1 MIGNNSVRLTGSKR
15 NLFAV
20 LASSAVLTAGCSN
33 MVSTA
38 PQLSANTSAA
48 TIGGRIHGG
57 NQPVGGATV
66 TLYYAGQNGNGS
78 GDPSGGVGNGAAIV
92 AATTTS
98 TNDGTGSFSFSKSA
112 TNGDTTVTG
121 NQFSCPVSGD
131 PVVYVVARG
140 GNTLNTGD
148 PSVSN
153 SAAAFIGVY
162 GLCSQIGP
170 GNFLYLSEATTVATM
185 VAVQQYF
192 NPVTESIGAD
202 GIGAAKAALVRT
214 INTITTLADT
224 NAGVSNASLQLAGS
238 GNGAGSVNITAT
250 PESAKLNLIANIISA
265 CVNNATSGAQACTT
279 LFANATPPSTA
290 VTSRPYHTVSFNNAT
305 DVLQALYYMFTN
317 PTSGGSS
324 NVQNIF
330 NLAPAVGAP
339 YQPTL
344 SNTPSSWS
352 IAVNYRST
360 NTCGAGS
367 GDFINSPQDLNI
379 DGSGNLWIA
388 NGQATSGNLVEIS
401 SAGVPMTCIQSSG
414 SNGGGVVDNAGN
426 IWYTSA
432 STSAIYR
439 YKPSDQSVLSFT
451 TSAPALALFADG
463 ATPAG
468 NIYFTTAA
476 GSLYQLP
483 AGAGATASNSI
494 TPVQI
499 SSLVGPNPVRMMIDI
514 NKNIWVTSGS
524 NYISEVVPAASDP
537 GNSNGYLNGFATYE
551 FGAPNNTYGI
561 SVFGNPASVF
571 ISSNGSNNS
580 ITSFT
585 GTGTNYSVA
594 WTSTAGQAGLNN
606 PSSIAVDGRS
616 SVWSLNRTS
625 DSGTGL
631 YALSALSVL
640 GASITPDG
648 TTSGG
653 LQLAANYLNGG
664 NASVIDMS
672 GNLWIAGNGSSVT
685 EIVGGAVPVYQ
696 PYSVGLQNGRFQT
709 LP

>member
-38 PQLSANTSAA
+38 PQLSPDTSAA
-48 TIGGRIHGG
+48 SIGGRIHGG

-78 GDPSGGVGNGAAIV
+78 GDTSGGVGNGAPIV

-98 TNDGTGSFSFSKSA
+98 ANDGTGSFSFSKSA
-112 TNGDTTVTG
+112 TNGATVSG
-121 NQFSCPVSGD
+121 NQFSCPISGD

-162 GLCSQIGP
+162 GLCSQIGAS
-170 GNFLYLSEATTVATM
+170 NFLYLSEATTVATM
-185 VAVQQYF
+185 AAVQQYF

-224 NAGVSNASLQLAGS
+224 NAGVSKASLQLT
-238 GNGAGSVNITAT
+238 GAGSVNVTAT

-265 CVNNATSGAQACTT
+265 CVNNTSSSAQACTT
-279 LFANATPPSTA
+279 LFANATPPNTA
-290 VTSRPYHTVSFNNAT
+290 VTSRPYHTPSFSNAT
-305 DVLQALYYMFTN
+305 DVLQALYYLFTN

-324 NVQNIF
+324 NMQNIF

-344 SNTPSSWS
+344 SNAPSNWS

-360 NTCGAGS
+360 STCGSGS

-401 SAGVPMTCIQSSG
+401 SAGVPMACTQSGG

-426 IWYTSA
+426 IWYTAA
-432 STSAIYR
+432 SSSTIYR

-451 TSAPALALFADG
+451 TPAPGLALFADG

-483 AGAGATASNSI
+483 AAAGATASNSI

-499 SSLVGPNPVRMMIDI
+499 SSLVGPNAVSMMVDL

-524 NYISEVVPAASDP
+524 NYISEVVPFASDP
-537 GNSNGYLNGFATYE
+537 GNSNGYLNGFATYQ
-551 FGAPNNTYGI
+551 FGAPNNVYGVSI
-561 SVFGNPASVF
+561 FGNPATVYV
-571 ISSNGSNNS
+571 SSNGSNNS

-594 WTSTAGQAGLNN
+594 WTTTAGQAGLNS
-606 PSSIAVDGRS
+606 PSFISVDGRS
-616 SVWSLNRTS
+616 SVWSLNRNS

-631 YALSALSVL
+631 YALSALNAL
-640 GASITPDG
+640 GASLTPDG

-653 LQLAANYLNGG
+653 LQLAASYLNGG

-672 GNLWIAGNGSSVT
+672 GNLWIAGNGNSVT
-685 EIVGGAVPVYQ
+685 EVVGGAVPVYQ
-696 PYSVGLQNGRFQT
+696 PYAVGLQNGRFQT

>member
-38 PQLSANTSAA
+38 PQLSPNTSSA

-57 NQPVGGATV
+57 NQPVGGAAV

-78 GDPSGGVGNGAAIV
+78 GDSTATAGNGAPIV
-92 AATTTS
+92 AASTTS
-98 TNDGTGSFSFSKSA
+98 ANDGTGSFSFSKSA

-121 NQFSCPVSGD
+121 NQFSCPTSGD

-148 PSVSN
+148 PGVSN
-153 SAAAFIGVY
+153 TAAAFIGVY

-185 VAVQQYF
+185 AAVQQYF

-214 INTITTLADT
+214 INTINTLADT
-224 NAGVSNASLQLAGS
+224 TAGVSRASTQLS
-238 GNGAGSVNITAT
+238 GAGSVSITAT

-265 CVNNATSGAQACTT
+265 CVNNATSSAQACST

-290 VTSRPYHTVSFNNAT
+290 VTSRPYHAPAFSNAT
-305 DVLQALYYMFTN
+305 DVLQAVYYLFTN

-324 NVQNIF
+324 NMQNVF

-344 SNTPSSWS
+344 SSVPSSWS
-352 IAVNYRST
+352 VAVNYRST
-360 NTCGAGS
+360 STCGAGS

-401 SAGVPMTCIQSSG
+401 SAGVPVACVQSGG

-432 STSAIYR
+432 SSSTIYR
-439 YKPSDQSVLSFT
+439 YKPNDQSVLTFT
-451 TSAPALALFADG
+451 TPAPALALFADG
-463 ATPAG
+463 ATPSG
-468 NIYFTTAA
+468 NIYFTTA
-476 GSLYQLP
+476 GSLYELP
-483 AGAGATASNSI
+483 AAAGATTSNSI

-524 NYISEVVPAASDP
+524 NYISEVVAFASDP
-537 GNSNGYLNGFATYE
+537 GNSNGYLNGFATYQ
-551 FGAPNNTYGI
+551 FGAPNNTYGV
-561 SVFGNPASVF
+561 SVFGNPATVY

-580 ITSFT
+580 VTAFT
-585 GTGTNYSVA
+585 GTGTNYSLA
-594 WTSTAGQAGLNN
+594 WTTTAGQAGLNN
-606 PSSIAVDGRS
+606 PSLITVDGRS
-616 SVWSLNRTS
+616 SVWGLNRNS

-631 YALSALSVL
+631 YALSGLTAV
-640 GASITPDG
+640 GASLTPDG

-653 LQLAANYLNGG
+653 LQLAASYLNGG

-672 GNLWIAGNGSSVT
+672 GNLWLAGNGNSVT
-685 EIVGGAVPVYQ
+685 EIVGGTVPVYQ